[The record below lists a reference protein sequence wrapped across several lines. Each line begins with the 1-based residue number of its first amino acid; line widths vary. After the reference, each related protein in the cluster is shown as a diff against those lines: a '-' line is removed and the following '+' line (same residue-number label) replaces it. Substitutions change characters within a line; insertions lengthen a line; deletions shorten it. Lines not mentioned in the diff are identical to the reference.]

1 MSHDK
6 NIYPH
11 IFGRHNIFF
20 LRSMKGP
27 YHIYLE
33 ADTQGEGQ
41 GDDDQEPGD
50 GGQQPP
56 AHPDTGLRLLACSCH
71 VSRVTCVT
79 RLLELQTKVRAK
91 FLQPQRTPLHGLF
104 LVKSAYEHFHI

>member
-71 VSRVTCVT
+71 VSRVTRHMCYASPRASNEGSREVFAT
-79 RLLELQTKVRAK
+79 TKN
-91 FLQPQRTPLHGLF
+91 TPTWPF
-104 LVKSAYEHFHI
+104 PC

>member
-71 VSRVTCVT
+71 VSRVTRVT
-79 RLLELQTKVRAK
+79 CNLELQTKVREDFTILEK
-91 FLQPQRTPLHGLF
+91 SPLGPSPGF
-104 LVKSAYEHFHI
+104 WFG